1 MKAKKM
7 RGLLLTLGL
16 VSQQCTV
23 AQLQFLIE
31 SEFPSG
37 IITSLQRKM
46 WQNIFTS
53 KMSLSDEREMRKGR
67 IIFHLPELI

>member
-1 MKAKKM
+1 MKAKRM

-23 AQLQFLIE
+23 AQLQFLVG

-37 IITSLQRKM
+37 IITS
-46 WQNIFTS
+46 
-53 KMSLSDEREMRKGR
+53 
-67 IIFHLPELI
+67 